1 MKSVHHIKPKCSS
14 APRQPTPLSS
24 ALAGVDLNLLVAL
37 DVLLIERSVTRAARR
52 LGVTQSAL
60 SHVLGRLRRL
70 LDDPLLIKTPR
81 GMMPTALALDL
92 EAPLRSALGEIEQ
105 ALRSRPR
112 FDPATSRR
120 QFTIGCTDYGT
131 LVLVPQLM
139 RRVAAAAP
147 GVSLIVLPTTTSSPQ
162 ELAAGALDLVLGA
175 IPPDVP
181 DVMGRRLVDEHFV
194 CLVRRDHPQVR
205 TRLTLEQYCAL
216 SHVLI
221 SPMGGGSTWVD
232 PVLERL
238 GKRRHIALRVPH
250 YLVAPQIVAETDL
263 IVTVA
268 ARVARAL
275 GASLPLREVAPP
287 VAIPGFSVS
296 MYWHPGRTN
305 DPGHRWLRE
314 QLAAVASEVTRS
326 ERKSKGSARRKPAS
340 RPPVKARRKRPT
352 A

>member
-1 MKSVHHIKPKCSS
+1 MKSIHQTKPKCTP
-14 APRQPTPLSS
+14 APRHPTPRSS
-24 ALAGVDLNLLVAL
+24 ALARLDLNLLVAL

-52 LGVTQSAL
+52 LGLTQSAL
-60 SHVLGRLRRL
+60 SHMLGRLRRM
-70 LDDPLLIKTPR
+70 LDDELLIKTPG
-81 GMMPTALALDL
+81 GMVPTALALDL
-92 EAPLRSALGEIEQ
+92 EAPLRSALHEIEQ

-112 FDPATSRR
+112 FEPTTSRR
-120 QFTIGCTDYGT
+120 QFTLASADYGT
-131 LVLVPQLM
+131 LVLVPRLM
-139 RRVAAAAP
+139 RRVATAAP
-147 GVSLIVLPTTTSSPQ
+147 GVSLTVLTLNADSPQ
-162 ELAAGALDLVLGA
+162 ELATGMLDLVLGA

-181 DVMGRRLVDEHFV
+181 DVMCRRLVDEQFI

-205 TRLTLEQYCAL
+205 KKLSLEQYCAL

-250 YLVAPQIVAETDL
+250 YLVAPLIVAETDL

-268 ARVARAL
+268 RRVVRAL
-275 GASLPLREVAPP
+275 GGSLPLREVAPP

-296 MYWHPGRTN
+296 MYWHPGRSE

-314 QLAAVASEVTRS
+314 QLIAVAGDVAKEDRGRGKK
-326 ERKSKGSARRKPAS
+326 RKA
-340 RPPVKARRKRPT
+340 
-352 A
+352 

>member
-1 MKSVHHIKPKCSS
+1 MHQAKPKCTLAPKQPKPISS
-14 APRQPTPLSS
+14 S
-24 ALAGVDLNLLVAL
+24 LAGVDLNLLVAL

-52 LGVTQSAL
+52 LGLTQSAL
-60 SHVLGRLRRL
+60 SHVLARLRRL
-70 LDDPLLIKTPR
+70 LADPLLLKTPR
-81 GMMPTALALDL
+81 GMLPTTLALEL
-92 EAPLRSALGEIEQ
+92 EAPLRSALGELEQ

-120 QFTIGCTDYGT
+120 QFTIGSTDYGT

-147 GVSLIVLPTTTSSPQ
+147 GVSLTVLPMTASSPQ
-162 ELAAGALDLVLGA
+162 ELSSGALDLVLGA

-181 DVMGRRLVDEHFV
+181 EVMGRRLVDEHFV
-194 CLVRRDHPQVR
+194 CLVRREHPVVR
-205 TRLTLEQYCAL
+205 SKLTLDEYCAL

-238 GKRRHIALRVPH
+238 GKQRHIALRVPH
-250 YLVAPQIVAETDL
+250 YLVAPLIVAETDL

-275 GASLPLREVAPP
+275 GSALPLREVAPP

-296 MYWHPGRTN
+296 MYWHPGRTD

-314 QLAAVASEVTRS
+314 QLAAVASEVARS
-326 ERKSKGSARRKPAS
+326 EGGKKGSARRKA
-340 RPPVKARRKRPT
+340 ARATGVRAGR
-352 A
+352 